1 MHVSGKEAIELATYR
16 LKGVAILWY
25 ETWKQSKSTYVPP
38 TTWKEFKKAFLDQ
51 YLPLEIREARAD
63 QFLNLHQGGMSVR
76 EYSLQFNSLSRYAPN
91 VVATMKDRVHR
102 YVDRLD
108 SYLDQK
114 QRRRAQ
120 ETERGQSKRARS
132 TRHFTPPQGEF
143 KPQFSNRPAR
153 PSFPYSTA
161 SAPPQF
167 QWLRGNQFRQKSESQ
182 VSRTL
187 GYPEQGSTSQS
198 TPPRQPCKKCG
209 RSHLGICRIGTDA
222 CYWCGMPGHLM
233 RDRPKRRTGDI
244 AQPTGSDI
252 ASSSSVPPLGRV
264 QQVPTGHG
272 RGVRGAVSSSG
283 VQNRTYALGSRQN
296 LEASPDVVTGT
307 LFIFSHNVYA
317 LIDPGSTLS
326 YITPLVA
333 GKLKRTPKLLNKPF
347 EVSTPTGE
355 SIIARRV
362 YRNCIVT
369 VCDRDI
375 LADLIELEMVE
386 FYVIMGMDWL
396 ASCYAKVDWRTKRVH
411 FHFPNEA
418 VLEWEGNVATPRVRV
433 RDVEAEPL
441 TLQSVPV
448 VNEFIDVFP
457 EELPGT
463 QPISIPPYRMA
474 PTELRELKE
483 QLKDLL
489 ENGFIRPS
497 VSPWGA
503 PVLYVRKKDDTL
515 RMCIDYRQLNRV
527 TIKNK
532 YPLPRIDDLFDQLQG
547 TKCFSKIDLRTGYH
561 QVRVKEKDIPKTT
574 FQTWYGHFEF
584 LVMSFGLANAPTIF
598 MDLMNRV
605 FKPFLNVFVIVFI
618 DDILVY
624 SRSEEDYANHLRQV
638 LQVLRD
644 RRLYAKFSKCE
655 FWLKSEAFLGHIV
668 SDERIRVDSQKRE
681 VVKDW
686 PRPTT
691 PTEVRSFLG
700 LTGYYRRFVEGFSSI
715 STPLTK
721 LTHKATKFQ
730 WNYACERSLQEL
742 KSRLTSAPVSVLLE
756 GTEGYTVYCDSSGV
770 GLGCVLTQHAKV
782 IAYASRQLR
791 PLERNYPTHD
801 LELAAVVFALKI
813 WWKANVVADALSRK
827 TISSINEKTVEK
839 EGMAKD
845 LRQLASLGVRLL
857 ETPKEGIVVHNAVES
872 SLVVE
877 VKEKKFKDLTLQQ
890 LKEKLCVPNVNG
902 LRRRIMTEAH
912 HSRYSIHP
920 GSTKMYHDLKGVY

>member
-25 ETWKQSKSTYVPP
+25 ETWKQSKSTYAPP

-91 VVATMKDRVHR
+91 VVATMEDRVHR

-132 TRHFTPPQGEF
+132 TRHFTPSQGEF
-143 KPQFSNRPAR
+143 KPRFSNRPAR

-198 TPPRQPCKKCG
+198 MPPRQPCKKCE

-233 RDRPKRRTGDI
+233 RDRPKRRTSDI

-362 YRNCIVT
+362 YHNCIVT

-644 RRLYAKFSKCE
+644 RQLYAKFSKCE

-721 LTHKATKFQ
+721 VTHKATKFQ

-742 KSRLTSAPVSVLLE
+742 KSRLTSAPVSVLPE

-770 GLGCVLTQHAKV
+770 GLGCVLTQHGKV

-845 LRQLASLGVRLL
+845 LRQLASLVVHLL

-890 LKEKLCVPNVNG
+890 LKEKKEDND
-902 LRRRIMTEAH
+902 RSTSFKIF
-912 HSRYSIHP
+912 HP
-920 GSTKMYHDLKGVY
+920 FGIN